1 VGTGRMYTTIRNQI
15 TGRISEAEARVL
27 CYVLG
32 PVSGAL
38 MIHLGRYGDVW
49 SVRFHAFHSMLMTI
63 VWVLTWGI
71 LRLVEEILPW
81 FPATVTRQFR
91 LAVNLGFIAVW
102 VILMA
107 AAYGGSRCVIVPFVH
122 RIAVRLA
129 RRSGR
134 IGHR

>member
-1 VGTGRMYTTIRNQI
+1 MYTAIRNQI

-38 MIHLGRYGDVW
+38 MIHLRHYGDVW
-49 SVRFHAFHSMLMTI
+49 SVRFHAFHSMLMTV
-63 VWVLTWGI
+63 VWALTWGI
-71 LRLVEEILPW
+71 LRLIEAISPW
-81 FPATVTRQFR
+81 FLSTVTRQFR

-102 VILMA
+102 LVLMA

-129 RRSGR
+129 RRSER